1 MEEII
6 ALNPLQYQNNIKY
19 AEILYSSAI
28 AQQNSLYLLELSRK
42 YYSHALILIDN
53 ETKTNE
59 LNNNVPRALW
69 GLLKTCKA
77 IKIN

>member
-19 AEILYSSAI
+19 AEILYSNAI

-53 ETKTNE
+53 ETKINE
-59 LNNNVPRALW
+59 LNNNVVRALW

-77 IKIN
+77 IKQY